1 MMTTESPFSS
11 PDPGR
16 NIQTHKSMRSQ
27 LFLAYLP
34 LALVLSGV
42 IMFLFGLSWWTTLI
56 VILLLACPAAI
67 AVALYSSSNAV
78 QNRSR
83 ADQPD

>member
-1 MMTTESPFSS
+1 MKAKSPFSP
-11 PDPGR
+11 PDPERSIGP
-16 NIQTHKSMRSQ
+16 HKSIQFQ

-42 IMFLFGLSWWTTLI
+42 TMFLFGVSWWTTLI

-67 AVALYSSSNAV
+67 AVALYSSSNSL
-78 QNRSR
+78 QHRSG
-83 ADQPD
+83 ADQPE

>member
-1 MMTTESPFSS
+1 MKAKSPFSP
-11 PDPGR
+11 PDPERSIG
-16 NIQTHKSMRSQ
+16 THKSMQSQ

-34 LALVLSGV
+34 LALVLSV
-42 IMFLFGLSWWTTLI
+42 VRLLDCAISRWTTLI

-67 AVALYSSSNAV
+67 AVALYSSSNSV
-78 QNRSR
+78 QNCSR

>member
-1 MMTTESPFSS
+1 MKAKSPFSP
-11 PDPGR
+11 PDPERSIG
-16 NIQTHKSMRSQ
+16 THKSMQSQ

-42 IMFLFGLSWWTTLI
+42 IMFLFGVSWWTTLI

-67 AVALYSSSNAV
+67 AVALYSSSNSV
-78 QNRSR
+78 QNRNQ
-83 ADQPD
+83 ADQLD